1 MVSFWSFWDS
11 WWSKKQKNRL
21 NKLWILYL
29 GENHGSSFVY
39 SELFLSSTSKTI
51 CWPFLVWLTQTQHH
65 LPEPFIVPYRSTEFW
80 GDPNHLFG
88 DIWINATWKKNIYAI
103 CVSVYRDIHVF
114 CLLFWYT
121 GCLKNRYPKIQSLI
135 TLVPQKKHVL
145 IYWDRHPVFCLDL
158 EWGTQNVIV
167 GHHVLSWLII
177 MFHIKIAIWRLGGI
191 PSSNPTCNWKSCIY
205 NLKMMFQ
212 FKTLI
217 CRGYPIFR
225 RTQVVRPQSQFS
237 PHGTTPSTRR
247 RLAPPLHIETA

>member
-1 MVSFWSFWDS
+1 MVSFWRFWDW
-11 WWSKKQKNRL
+11 WWSKKQTNRL

-65 LPEPFIVPYRSTEFW
+65 LPEPFIYRPLQVHRVLGWSKPPLW
-80 GDPNHLFG
+80 RYLNQC
-88 DIWINATWKKNIYAI
+88 NMKKTYAI

-135 TLVPQKKHVL
+135 TLVPKKKHVL

-177 MFHIKIAIWRLGGI
+177 MFHIKIAIWG
-191 PSSNPTCNWKSCIY
+191 Y
-205 NLKMMFQ
+205 
-212 FKTLI
+212 TL
-217 CRGYPIFR
+217 
-225 RTQVVRPQSQFS
+225 Q
-237 PHGTTPSTRR
+237 
-247 RLAPPLHIETA
+247 